1 MSKSEI
7 RRLDITDPIETE
19 AGLKLFTEM
28 NNHFGSSV
36 WGPVRIGI
44 IAIESEIRQQIA
56 REIED
61 LIDPPPIDEI
71 DYIVVDVIKR
81 CADIARGVK

>member
-1 MSKSEI
+1 MINEEI
-7 RRLDITDPIETE
+7 NN
-19 AGLKLFTEM
+19 LKLKK
-28 NNHFGSSV
+28 G
-36 WGPVRIGI
+36 GPLLLETLDKYLR
-44 IAIESEIRQQIA
+44 EEIA

-81 CADIARGVK
+81 CANIARGVK